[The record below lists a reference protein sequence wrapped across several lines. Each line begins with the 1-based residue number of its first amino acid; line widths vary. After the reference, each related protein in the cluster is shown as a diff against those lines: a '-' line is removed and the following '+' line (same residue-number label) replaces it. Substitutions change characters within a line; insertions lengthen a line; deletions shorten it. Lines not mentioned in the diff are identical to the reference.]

1 MHDTSAYVNL
11 TSLVMPPMTLW
22 SPFFSGG
29 EEAEGVG
36 AEPPQEGVG
45 GAIVTGAGARYP
57 SALCI
62 VMLAPAFDQ
71 YLGLR
76 QRVEDLAVEQLISQF
91 TIE

>member
-36 AEPPQEGVG
+36 AEPNGPKLRILYPG
-45 GAIVTGAGARYP
+45 GLSYFSVSSISRLVSR
-57 SALCI
+57 S
-62 VMLAPAFDQ
+62 
-71 YLGLR
+71 
-76 QRVEDLAVEQLISQF
+76 RV
-91 TIE
+91 